1 MAQFQLYNYQFGRI
15 ENPDETLNLFG
26 QKKYIMSAEES
37 FPKRQDIFQE
47 LFDND
52 YDGKNDNDKII
63 FRKAKLQKEYHHIHI
78 ISPKDGLIIMRIANK
93 RNAIRHDKDLEKV
106 VYDDYRNCIVIIDN
120 RPGIQRIA
128 LEVKKSV
135 FSVDLTL
142 KKIIADTLNELLKPY
157 CLYFEMYNLKNSKD
171 FWTLVKD
178 KDAYPS
184 GFYKIKFHLPYL
196 NLERLSKKY
205 NLIFG
210 KPRESFNCRMDI
222 EYTAQKGGQLDFNEN
237 DEFQISQVKYFT
249 EDIGGNSIEII
260 PNNNKKKAINA
271 NTFSSRYTFI
281 SDTEFIKIKEYAQSG
296 DLFECTS
303 LETIKSEM
311 KKGID

>member
-15 ENPDETLNLFG
+15 EKADETTNLFG

-37 FPKRQDIFQE
+37 FPKRQEIFQN

-52 YDGKNDNDKII
+52 YAEKDKNKII
-63 FRKAKLQKEYHHIHI
+63 FKKAKYHKDYPHVYM
-78 ISPKDGLIIMRIANK
+78 ISPKNGFIIMRIINK
-93 RNAIRHDKDLEKV
+93 RHSFRHNKELEKIKE
-106 VYDDYRNCIVIIDN
+106 DDYRNCIVIIDN

-128 LEVKKSV
+128 IEVKKSV
-135 FSVDLTL
+135 FYADQTL
-142 KKIIADTLNELLKPY
+142 ERIISDTLNELLRPY
-157 CLYFEMYNLKNSKD
+157 CLYFEMYNLKNSND
-171 FWTLVKD
+171 FWTLVND
-178 KDAYPS
+178 KKTYPC

-222 EYTAQKGGQLDFNEN
+222 EYTAQKGGQLDLNES
-237 DEFQISQVKYFT
+237 DEFQKSQVKYFT

-260 PNNNKKKAINA
+260 PNNNKRKSINA

-281 SDTEFIKIKEYAQSG
+281 SDTDFANIKEYAQSG
-296 DLFECTS
+296 DLFDCQS
-303 LETIKSEM
+303 LDIVKSEM

>member
-15 ENPDETLNLFG
+15 ENPDETLDLFG

-37 FPKRQDIFQE
+37 FPKRQEIFQT

-52 YDGKNDNDKII
+52 FAEKDKNQIVFK
-63 FRKAKLQKEYHHIHI
+63 KAIPPKDYPHVYM
-78 ISPKDGLIIMRIANK
+78 ISPKDGFIILRIINK
-93 RNAIRHDKDLEKV
+93 RHSFRHNRELEKIME
-106 VYDDYRNCIVIIDN
+106 DDYRNCIVIIDN

-135 FSVDLTL
+135 FSVGLTL
-142 KKIIADTLNELLKPY
+142 RKIISDTLNELLRPY

-237 DEFQISQVKYFT
+237 DEFQTSQVKYFT

-281 SDTEFIKIKEYAQSG
+281 SDTEFANIKEYAQSG
-296 DLFECTS
+296 DLFNCQS
-303 LETIKSEM
+303 LDNVKSEM